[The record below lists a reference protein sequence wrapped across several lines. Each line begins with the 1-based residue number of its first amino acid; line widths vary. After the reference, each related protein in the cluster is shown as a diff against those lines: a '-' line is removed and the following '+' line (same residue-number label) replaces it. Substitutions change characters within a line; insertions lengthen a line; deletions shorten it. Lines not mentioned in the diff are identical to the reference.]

1 MQILGF
7 PESLASARRLAD
19 ALGGDCGAIDLHRFP
34 DGERLV
40 ALPPRLA
47 DTVILFRGLEDANAR
62 LVELLLACDGARA
75 NGAGRIILVA
85 PYLCYMRQDKAFHPG
100 QAVSQRI
107 IGEHLSRWVDD
118 LVTVDPHLHR
128 IARLAEALPHCNA
141 VATSAA
147 PLLGEFLR
155 SQGDDAVLVGPDE
168 ESRQWVEQVADA
180 SGLPFVI
187 ATKERLGDRE
197 VRIVLPPH
205 PYRGRD
211 AILVD
216 DVISSGR
223 TMAETAR
230 PLRAA
235 GACDVSALCTHA
247 LFAPGALDALAAAGI
262 GEVWTSNAIPH
273 PSNRIDLTPVLAAA
287 VRGLL
292 LPGAR

>member
-7 PESLASARRLAD
+7 PDSLAPARRLAD
-19 ALGGDCGAIDLHRFP
+19 ALGGDCGAIDVHRFP
-34 DGERLV
+34 DGESLV
-40 ALPPRLA
+40 TLPPQLA
-47 DTVILFRGLEDANAR
+47 DTVVLFRGLEDANAR

-75 NGAGRIILVA
+75 NGARRIILVA

-118 LVTVDPHLHR
+118 LITVDPHLHR
-128 IARLAEALPHCNA
+128 IARLDQALPHCNA
-141 VATSAA
+141 LATSAA

-155 SQGDDAVLVGPDE
+155 GRGGDGVLVGPDE
-168 ESRQWVEQVADA
+168 ESRQWVEQVALA

-197 VRIVLPPH
+197 VRIALPAY
-205 PYRGRD
+205 PYRGAD

-216 DVISSGR
+216 DVISSGK

-230 PLRAA
+230 QLRAA
-235 GACDVSALCTHA
+235 GAGAVSALCTHA
-247 LFAPGALDALAAAGI
+247 LFAPGALEAMAAAGI
-262 GEVWTSNAIPH
+262 GEVWSSSAIAH
-273 PSNRIDLTPVLAAA
+273 GSNRIDLTPVLAEA
-287 VRGLL
+287 VLQASRV
-292 LPGAR
+292 